1 MNSLNN
7 EVKVKNLEIKTNPTT
22 TSLYNSII
30 NNKNSIKIKL
40 ENCIIRIKSSSIQK
54 IFTLNE
60 ENQLENILF
69 IFDRSN
75 LDYDNENEHNFLI
88 NSKELK
94 IKNIISNKKS
104 EYYIPYV
111 FFIIS
116 FIIFLHLLTFVFS
129 RFFIVNIYLINCVIL
144 SELFFS
150 LGYFYYEKLNE
161 TECFHLHFKYVKPLH
176 IYSMILIL
184 INVIILIFPLLSGN
198 NLFVFMVG
206 NKINF
211 IVTYCLLIIP
221 SFITNFYELYYLKED
236 NDDNDEN
243 DLKEVVTSELNI
255 MN

>member
-30 NNKNSIKIKL
+30 NNKNTIKIKF
-40 ENCIIRIKSSSIQK
+40 ENSIIRLKSSSIQK

-60 ENQLENILF
+60 ESHIENIIF
-69 IFDRSN
+69 IFDRNN
-75 LDYDNENEHNFLI
+75 LDYDNESEYNFLI
-88 NSKELK
+88 NSKDLK

-176 IYSMILIL
+176 IYSMIFIL
-184 INVIILIFPLLSGN
+184 INVNILFFSL
-198 NLFVFMVG
+198 
-206 NKINF
+206 
-211 IVTYCLLIIP
+211 
-221 SFITNFYELYYLKED
+221 
-236 NDDNDEN
+236 
-243 DLKEVVTSELNI
+243 
-255 MN
+255 